1 MSDQTQLDRF
11 IGEKIPVIK
20 ELEVTRVDSFPK
32 CPPTQKTERNVTSS
46 SSQLLISKTQ
56 VELNNDA

>member
-20 ELEVTRVDSFPK
+20 ELEVTRVDSLSLNVRPPK
-32 CPPTQKTERNVTSS
+32 DGGEERDE
-46 SSQLLISKTQ
+46 LIESASDPKNTGGIEQ
-56 VELNNDA
+56 

>member
-20 ELEVTRVDSFPK
+20 ELEVTRVDSLSLNVRPPK
-32 CPPTQKTERNVTSS
+32 DGRNVTSS